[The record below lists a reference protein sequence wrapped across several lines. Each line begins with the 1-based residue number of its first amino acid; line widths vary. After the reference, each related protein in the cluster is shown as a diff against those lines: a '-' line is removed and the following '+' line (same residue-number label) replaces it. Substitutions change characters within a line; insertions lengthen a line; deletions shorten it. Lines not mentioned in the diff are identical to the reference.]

1 MKNPADDVIGTGEVN
16 SKTYW
21 DHRFSNDWE
30 EHFGRE
36 QSIFFSEV
44 AANAIPAWL
53 MTQIKADQLTMCDW
67 GCAQGDGTENLAK
80 RLQMPNLVGV
90 DFSSEAIAKASAAYP
105 HCKFICDDFLG
116 QSVSSEWDILFSSN
130 TLEHFASPWDVL
142 KQISGKARQHI
153 VLLLPFQERDL
164 IDEHFYSFDFDNVPA
179 SFDSWVLTHSSIIDT
194 SKDEPNYWRGEQI
207 LLIYSNIENSRT
219 ARLHLNNLHI
229 ETRDSVWAGLHEQ
242 VMAFSEQIESKQ
254 FEFAELRQQF
264 EAQQAESAELLQQF
278 VSQQAEFEDLRQQL
292 VLQKSELAKLHQT
305 EDERNKGKLE
315 LQVEENAKVQAE
327 LIATL
332 EAQQVAVEA
341 HQVVFEQLK
350 KVEAQY
356 QQVIQSSSWKLTKP
370 LRVATRMARHGLTAG
385 DKRALKNKLRSLYH
399 KLPLPVAVRKALR
412 QSYSTVVEAPIA
424 VVKEQILSGN
434 SFEMPALRPAP
445 QEKGLADYIF
455 WGVIDWHFR
464 HQRPQQL
471 AQALAG
477 AGRRVFYVSVNLV
490 DDPRPGFNVE
500 QLDAH
505 GRLFQ
510 INLYAKGAPVI
521 YTTAPGVDIADQLK
535 GSIGQVLD
543 WAGTRQIVSM
553 IQHPF
558 WYETS
563 ALLPDSELVYD
574 CMDHHEGFGNVSE
587 EVLSIERALMRNADI
602 TITTS
607 TWLDEIVS
615 QHTQNRI
622 LIRNAGE
629 FDHFAT
635 RPANVYVDPQ
645 QRKIIGYYGAI
656 AEWFDLDLL
665 ESVAKAFPQHSI
677 LMIGADTVGA
687 RAKLAHLSN
696 VTFTGEMPYGE
707 LPKYLHAFDVCL
719 LPFQVIPLTLAT
731 NPVKVYEYLSAGK
744 PVVSVDLPE
753 IKQFDN
759 LVHAASTTED
769 FIEAIREEI
778 EAQDAPKRIPARQ
791 QFARNQTWSHR
802 AEQMIQRI
810 ERERRVP
817 RVSVIVV
824 TYNNI
829 ELTKAC
835 LASLDEHTNHENLE
849 IIVVDNASVD
859 GTPDLLREWV
869 TASTNRK
876 IILNDDNRGFAA
888 GNNQGLAIADGE
900 YLVLLNND
908 TFVTPGWIRTLY
920 RHLERNESIGII
932 GPVTNNIGNE
942 AKIQINYTNMEE
954 MLVEA
959 GKFTHSHIGKVQ
971 NIQTVAFFCVMFSR
985 KVYEQVGP
993 LDEAFGRGFFEDDD
1007 YCRRIEQLGLSIG
1020 CAEDVFI
1027 HHNLSASFNKL
1038 KSADRQAL
1046 FDQNKSIYEAKWGKW
1061 TPHSYKKDH
1070 RNG

>member
-1 MKNPADDVIGTGEVN
+1 MKKPTDDAAATGEVN

-21 DHRFSNDWE
+21 DHRFSSDWE
-30 EHFGRE
+30 ENFGRE
-36 QSIFFSEV
+36 QSIFFSNV
-44 AANAIPAWL
+44 AADNFPSWL
-53 MTQIKADQLTMCDW
+53 TAQIKDQHLTMCDW
-67 GCAQGDGTENLAK
+67 GCAQGDGTQNLAK
-80 RLQMPNLVGV
+80 RLSLPDLVGV

-105 HCKFICDDFLG
+105 EYRFVCDDFLG
-116 QSVSSEWDILFSSN
+116 ESSDAAWDVLFSSN
-130 TLEHFASPWDVL
+130 TLEHFASPWTVL
-142 KQISGKARQHI
+142 EQIRARAKKFI
-153 VLLLPFQERDL
+153 VLLLPFREQEL

-179 SFDSWVLTHSSIIDT
+179 SVGNWALTHSSIVDT
-194 SKDEPNYWRGEQI
+194 SQHEPNYWRGEQI
-207 LLIYSNIENSRT
+207 LLIYSNLDNPQGTQLHLSNLNIDAGILRDLNSRIMT
-219 ARLHLNNLHI
+219 QRQRLEQEHAEFEEARRNL
-229 ETRDSVWAGLHEQ
+229 
-242 VMAFSEQIESKQ
+242 
-254 FEFAELRQQF
+254 ELRQA
-264 EAQQAESAELLQQF
+264 ELMASQAETEARLNASLQDN
-278 VSQQAEFEDLRQQL
+278 QAC
-292 VLQKSELAKLHQT
+292 
-305 EDERNKGKLE
+305 
-315 LQVEENAKVQAE
+315 
-327 LIATL
+327 
-332 EAQQVAVEA
+332 VEA
-341 HQVVFEQLK
+341 HKITSDQLK
-350 KVEAQY
+350 LVEAQY
-356 QQVIQSSSWKLTKP
+356 RQLINSHSWKLTKP
-370 LRVATRMARHGLTAG
+370 LRLATRLARHGLSAG
-385 DKRALKNKLRSLYH
+385 DKRALKNKLRSIYH
-399 KLPLPVAVRKALR
+399 KLPLPAAVKRGLR
-412 QSYSTVVEAPIA
+412 QSYSKVVEAPIS
-424 VVKEQILSGN
+424 VVKNQLLDGN
-434 SFEMPALRPAP
+434 TFKLPTLRPAP

-477 AGRRVFYVSVNLV
+477 AGRRVFYISVNLV

-500 QLDAH
+500 QLDTQ

-543 WAGTRQIVSM
+543 WAGTRQIVSL

-563 ALLPDSELVYD
+563 SMLPDSELVYD

-615 QHTQNRI
+615 QHTQNRV

-629 FDHFAT
+629 FEHFAA
-635 RPANVYVDPQ
+635 RPADVYVDPQ

-665 ESVAKAFPQHSI
+665 ESVAKAFPQHSV

-687 RAKLAHLSN
+687 RARLAHLSN
-696 VTFTGEMPYGE
+696 VTFTGEMPYSE

-753 IKQFDN
+753 IKQFEN
-759 LVHAASTTED
+759 LVHAAATTDD
-769 FIEAIREEI
+769 FIKAIAEEI
-778 EAQDAPKRIPARQ
+778 EAPDAAERIPARQ
-791 QFARNQTWSHR
+791 NFARNQTWGHR

-810 ERERRVP
+810 EHERTVP

-835 LASLDEHTNHENLE
+835 LTSLEENTNHENLE
-849 IIVVDNASVD
+849 IIVVDNASAD
-859 GTPDLLREWV
+859 GTPALLSEWV
-869 TASTNRK
+869 TQGENRK
-876 IILNDDNRGFAA
+876 IILNEDNRGFAA

-920 RHLERNESIGII
+920 RHLERNKTIGII

-942 AKIQINYTNMEE
+942 AKIQISYQTMDE
-954 MLVEA
+954 MLVES
-959 GKFTHSHIGKVQ
+959 GKYTHSHIGKLQ
-971 NIQTVAFFCVMFSR
+971 NIQTAAFFCVMFSR
-985 KVYEQVGP
+985 QTYEAVGP

-1007 YCRRIEQLGLSIG
+1007 YCRRVEQLGLSIA

-1027 HHNLSASFNKL
+1027 HHHLSASFNKL
-1038 KSADRQAL
+1038 RSADRQAL
-1046 FDQNKSIYEAKWGKW
+1046 FEQNKATYEAKWGTW
-1061 TPHSYKKDH
+1061 TPHSYKNVEKK
-1070 RNG
+1070 

>member
-1 MKNPADDVIGTGEVN
+1 MKNPTDEKTGNDTGEVN

-21 DHRFSNDWE
+21 DYRFSNDWE
-30 EHFGRE
+30 DNFGRE
-36 QSIFFSEV
+36 QSVYFSEV
-44 AANAIPAWL
+44 AAKSMPDWL
-53 MTQIKADQLTMCDW
+53 ISNIKDRQLTMCDW
-67 GCAQGDGTENLAK
+67 GCAQGDGTQNLAM
-80 RLQMPNLVGV
+80 RLQLPDLVGV
-90 DFSSEAIAKASAAYP
+90 DFSPEAITKASNAYP
-105 HCKFICDDFLG
+105 DCKFLCDDFLG
-116 QSVSSEWDILFSSN
+116 ESTSRPWDVLFSSN
-130 TLEHFASPWDVL
+130 TLEHFTSPWDVL
-142 KQISGKARQHI
+142 NQISGKAKKYI
-153 VLLLPFQERDL
+153 VLLLPFREQEL
-164 IDEHFYSFDFDNVPA
+164 IEEHFYSFNFENVPA
-179 SFDSWVLTHSSIIDT
+179 SFGNWALTHSTIIDT
-194 SKDEPNYWRGEQI
+194 SKDTPNYWPGEQI
-207 LLIYSNIENSRT
+207 LLVYSNLSNPHS
-219 ARLHLNNLHI
+219 ASLHLQNIHI
-229 ETRDSVWAGLHEQ
+229 ESDGLLWDKLHEQ
-242 VMAFSEQIESKQ
+242 VKAFNVRIEEQQDDLVELRRQLDSQ
-254 FEFAELRQQF
+254 QSDSQELRRQLDSRQSEFAELRRLLDMQHLNLTQLYRK
-264 EAQQAESAELLQQF
+264 EDAQMA
-278 VSQQAEFEDLRQQL
+278 EDLKNQI
-292 VLQKSELAKLHQT
+292 A
-305 EDERNKGKLE
+305 
-315 LQVEENAKVQAE
+315 ENAKVQAA
-327 LIATL
+327 LMTSL
-332 EAQQVAVEA
+332 EAHQATVEA
-341 HQVVFEQLK
+341 HWVVFEQLK
-350 KVEAQY
+350 KVEKQY

-370 LRVATRMARHGLTAG
+370 LRLVSRMTRYGLTVG

-412 QSYSTVVEAPIA
+412 QSYSTVVEAPIS
-424 VVKEQILSGN
+424 VVREQILSGN

-445 QEKGLADYIF
+445 QETGLADYIF

-471 AQALAG
+471 AQALSG
-477 AGRRVFYVSVNLV
+477 AGRRVFYISVNLV

-687 RAKLAHLSN
+687 RAKLGHLTN
-696 VTFTGEMPYGE
+696 VTFTGEMPYAE

-753 IKQFDN
+753 IKQFEN
-759 LVHAASTTED
+759 LVHAAPTTRD

-778 EAQDAPKRIPARQ
+778 EAQDAPERIPARQ

-835 LASLDEHTNHENLE
+835 LASLDKHSNHENLE
-849 IIVVDNASVD
+849 IIVVDNASAD

-869 TASTNRK
+869 AASTNRK

-908 TFVTPGWIRTLY
+908 TYVTPGWIRTLY
-920 RHLERNESIGII
+920 RHLERDESIGII

-942 AKIQINYTNMEE
+942 ARIQINYANMEE
-954 MLVEA
+954 MLIEA
-959 GKFTHSHIGKVQ
+959 GKFTHSRIGKVQ

-1007 YCRRIEQLGLSIG
+1007 YCRRIEQLGLNIG

-1027 HHNLSASFNKL
+1027 HHHLSASFNKL

-1046 FDQNKSIYEAKWGKW
+1046 FDQNKAIYEAKWGKW
-1061 TPHSYKKDH
+1061 TPHSYKK
-1070 RNG
+1070 

>member
-1 MKNPADDVIGTGEVN
+1 MKKPTDDAIETGEVN
-16 SKTYW
+16 SKAYW
-21 DHRFSNDWE
+21 DNRFSSDWE
-30 EHFGRE
+30 ENFGRE
-36 QSIFFSEV
+36 QSIFFSDV
-44 AANAIPAWL
+44 AANNIPSWL
-53 MTQIKADQLTMCDW
+53 TSLISEQNLTMCDW
-67 GCAQGDGTENLAK
+67 GCAQGDGTQNLAK
-80 RLQMPNLVGV
+80 RLNLPNLVGV

-105 HCKFICDDFLG
+105 ECRFLCDDFFTE
-116 QSVSSEWDILFSSN
+116 SSSAVWDILFSSN
-130 TLEHFASPWDVL
+130 TLEHFVSPWEVL
-142 KQISGKARQHI
+142 KHISHKAEKFI
-153 VLLLPFQERDL
+153 VLLLPFREQDL
-164 IDEHFYSFDFDNVPA
+164 IDEHFYSFDFGNVPA
-179 SFDSWVLTHSSIIDT
+179 HFGNWALMHSSIVDT

-207 LLIYSNIENSRT
+207 LLVYANLANQQSAQLSLKNFHIEKDGALSEEMT
-219 ARLHLNNLHI
+219 ARVASFRQHI
-229 ETRDSVWAGLHEQ
+229 ETQNSELKEVRAYMDSKL
-242 VMAFSEQIESKQ
+242 
-254 FEFAELRQQF
+254 AELATAQAALVTAQAATAASQ
-264 EAQQAESAELLQQF
+264 EANQA
-278 VSQQAEFEDLRQQL
+278 
-292 VLQKSELAKLHQT
+292 
-305 EDERNKGKLE
+305 
-315 LQVEENAKVQAE
+315 
-327 LIATL
+327 I
-332 EAQQVAVEA
+332 VEA
-341 HQVVFEQLK
+341 NKVTFDQLK
-350 KVEAQY
+350 FVEAQY
-356 QQVIQSSSWKLTKP
+356 KQVVDSHSWKITKP
-370 LRVATRMARHGLTAG
+370 LRLAVRVTRHGLTAG
-385 DKRALKNKLRSLYH
+385 DKRALKNRLRSIYH
-399 KLPLPVAVRKALR
+399 KLPLPDAVKKALR
-412 QSYSTVVEAPIA
+412 QSYSTVVEAPISA
-424 VVKEQILSGN
+424 VKSQILSGN
-434 SFEMPALRPAP
+434 QFDLPALRPAP

-500 QLDAH
+500 QLDTH

-543 WAGTRQIVSM
+543 WANTRQIVSL

-563 ALLPDSELVYD
+563 AMLPDSELVYD

-615 QHTQNRI
+615 QHTQNRV

-629 FDHFAT
+629 FDHFAI
-635 RPANVYVDPQ
+635 RPADVYVDPQ

-656 AEWFDLDLL
+656 AEWFDLTLL
-665 ESVAKAFPQHSI
+665 ENVAKAFPEHCI

-696 VTFTGEMPYGE
+696 VTFTGEMPYSE

-753 IKQFDN
+753 IKQFEN
-759 LVHAASTTED
+759 LVHAAPTTED
-769 FIEAIREEI
+769 FISAIREELNAVDSL
-778 EAQDAPKRIPARQ
+778 ERVPARQ
-791 QFARNQTWSHR
+791 QFARNQTWGHR
-802 AEQMIQRI
+802 AEQMIKRI
-810 ERERRVP
+810 ELERTVP

-849 IIVVDNASVD
+849 IIVVDNASAD
-859 GTPDLLREWV
+859 GSPALLKEWV
-869 TASTNRK
+869 SQGTNRK
-876 IILNDDNRGFAA
+876 IILNEDNRGFAA

-908 TFVTPGWIRTLY
+908 TFVTPGWVRTLY
-920 RHLERNESIGII
+920 RHLERNKSIGII

-942 AKIQINYTNMEE
+942 AKIQISYDSMDE
-954 MLVEA
+954 MLVESA
-959 GKFTHSHIGKVQ
+959 KYTHSHIGKLQ
-971 NIQTVAFFCVMFSR
+971 NIQTAAFFCVMFSR
-985 KVYEQVGP
+985 QTYETVGP

-1007 YCRRIEQLGLSIG
+1007 YCRRVEQIGLSIA

-1027 HHNLSASFNKL
+1027 HHHLSASFNKL
-1038 KSADRQAL
+1038 RSADRQAL
-1046 FDQNKSIYEAKWGKW
+1046 FEQNKATYEAKWGTW
-1061 TPHSYKKDH
+1061 TPHTYKNVEKK
-1070 RNG
+1070 

>member
-1 MKNPADDVIGTGEVN
+1 MKKPTDDVTSTGEVN

-36 QSIFFSEV
+36 QSIFFSDV
-44 AANAIPAWL
+44 AANYIPAWL
-53 MTQIKADQLTMCDW
+53 TDQINEQKLTMCDW
-67 GCAQGDGTENLAK
+67 GCAQGDGTQNLAK
-80 RLQMPNLVGV
+80 RLQLPDLVGV
-90 DFSSEAIAKASAAYP
+90 DFSSEAIAKATAAYP
-105 HCKFICDDFLG
+105 QCKFLCDDFLG
-116 QSVSSEWDILFSSN
+116 ESTSPAWDILFSSN
-130 TLEHFASPWDVL
+130 TLEHFASPWEVL
-142 KQISGKARQHI
+142 QQISGKAKKYI
-153 VLLLPFQERDL
+153 VLLLPFKEKDL
-164 IDEHFYSFDFDNVPA
+164 IDEHFYSFDFNNVPA
-179 SFDSWVLTHSSIIDT
+179 SFGSWALTHSNIVDT
-194 SKDEPNYWRGEQI
+194 SNDEPNYWCGEQI
-207 LLIYSNIENSRT
+207 LLVYSNLET
-219 ARLHLNNLHI
+219 AQSTQLHLQHLHVESNGPLWLKLNQRI
-229 ETRDSVWAGLHEQ
+229 AAVTQQLESQ
-242 VMAFSEQIESKQ
+242 QIE
-254 FEFAELRQQF
+254 FEGI
-264 EAQQAESAELLQQF
+264 
-278 VSQQAEFEDLRQQL
+278 RQQL
-292 VLQKSELAKLHQT
+292 DAQLAEQ
-305 EDERNKGKLE
+305 LE
-315 LQVEENAKVQAE
+315 
-327 LIATL
+327 I
-332 EAQQVAVEA
+332 QVAENVKAQAALAASQEANQATVES
-341 HQVVFEQLK
+341 HRVVFEQLK
-350 KVEAQY
+350 TVEAQY
-356 QQVIQSSSWKLTKP
+356 QQLIQSSSWKLTKP
-370 LRVATRMARHGLTAG
+370 LRLMTRMARHGLTAG

-399 KLPLPVAVRKALR
+399 RLPLPGAVKKALR
-412 QSYSTVVEAPIA
+412 QSYSTVVEAPISA
-424 VVKEQILSGN
+424 VREQLLSGS
-434 SFEMPALRPAP
+434 SFELPTLRPAP
-445 QEKGLADYIF
+445 QEKGLADYVF

-471 AQALAG
+471 AQAIAG

-535 GSIGQVLD
+535 DSIGRVLD
-543 WAGTRQIVSM
+543 WAGTRQIVSL

-558 WYETS
+558 WYETC
-563 ALLPDSELVYD
+563 AMLPDSELVYD

-607 TWLDEIVS
+607 TWLDEIVA
-615 QHTQNRI
+615 QHTQNRV

-629 FDHFAT
+629 FDHFAA
-635 RPANVYVDPQ
+635 RPADVYVDPQ

-656 AEWFDLDLL
+656 AEWFDLNLL

-687 RAKLAHLSN
+687 RAKLAHLDN
-696 VTFTGEMPYGE
+696 VTFTGEMRYAD

-753 IKQFDN
+753 IKQFEN
-759 LVHAASTTED
+759 LVHAAATTED
-769 FIEAIREEI
+769 FINAIREEI
-778 EAQDAPKRIPARQ
+778 EATDATDRIPARQ
-791 QFARNQTWSHR
+791 AFARNQTWGHR
-802 AEQMIQRI
+802 AEQMIERI
-810 ERERRVP
+810 EHQRSVP

-849 IIVVDNASVD
+849 IIVVDNASAD
-859 GTPDLLREWV
+859 GTPALLSAWV
-869 TASTNRK
+869 AEGENRK

-920 RHLERNESIGII
+920 RHLERNKSIGII

-942 AKIQINYTNMEE
+942 AKIQISYQDMDQ

-959 GKFTHSHIGKVQ
+959 AKYTHSRIGKLQ

-985 KVYEQVGP
+985 KVYEDVGP

-1007 YCRRIEQLGLSIG
+1007 YCRRIEQLGLTVA

-1027 HHNLSASFNKL
+1027 HHHLSASFNKL
-1038 KSADRQAL
+1038 RSADRQAL
-1046 FDQNKSIYEAKWGKW
+1046 FEQNKATYEAKWGAW
-1061 TPHSYKKDH
+1061 TPHTYKNVEKK
-1070 RNG
+1070 

>member
-1 MKNPADDVIGTGEVN
+1 MKKPTDDAIETGEVN
-16 SKTYW
+16 SKAYW

-30 EHFGRE
+30 ENFGRE

-44 AANAIPAWL
+44 AANIIPTWL
-53 MTQIKADQLTMCDW
+53 TSLISEQHLTMCDW
-67 GCAQGDGTENLAK
+67 GCAQGDGTQNLAK
-80 RLQMPNLVGV
+80 RLNLPDLVGV

-105 HCKFICDDFLG
+105 ECKFLCDDFFTE
-116 QSVSSEWDILFSSN
+116 SSSAVWDILFSSN
-130 TLEHFASPWDVL
+130 TLEHFESPWDVL
-142 KQISGKARQHI
+142 KQISHKAEKFI
-153 VLLLPFQERDL
+153 VLLLPFREQDL

-179 SFDSWVLTHSSIIDT
+179 HFGNWALMHSSIVDT

-207 LLIYSNIENSRT
+207 LLVYANLANQQSAQLSLKNYHIEKDGALSEEMT
-219 ARLHLNNLHI
+219 ARVASFRQHI
-229 ETRDSVWAGLHEQ
+229 ETQNSELKEVRAYMDSKL
-242 VMAFSEQIESKQ
+242 
-254 FEFAELRQQF
+254 AELVTAQAALVTAQAAAAASQ
-264 EAQQAESAELLQQF
+264 EANQA
-278 VSQQAEFEDLRQQL
+278 
-292 VLQKSELAKLHQT
+292 
-305 EDERNKGKLE
+305 
-315 LQVEENAKVQAE
+315 
-327 LIATL
+327 I
-332 EAQQVAVEA
+332 VEA
-341 HQVVFEQLK
+341 NKITFAQLK
-350 KVEAQY
+350 VVEAQY
-356 QQVIQSSSWKLTKP
+356 KQVVDSHSWKITKP
-370 LRVATRMARHGLTAG
+370 LRLAVRVTRHGLTTG
-385 DKRALKNKLRSLYH
+385 DKRALKNRLRSIYH
-399 KLPLPVAVRKALR
+399 KLPLPDAVKKALR
-412 QSYSTVVEAPIA
+412 QSYSTVVETPISA
-424 VVKEQILSGN
+424 VKSQILSGN
-434 SFEMPALRPAP
+434 QFDLPALRPAL

-500 QLDAH
+500 QLDTH

-543 WAGTRQIVSM
+543 WANTRQVVSL

-563 ALLPDSELVYD
+563 AMLPDSELVYD

-615 QHTQNRI
+615 QHTQSRV

-629 FDHFAT
+629 FDHFAI
-635 RPANVYVDPQ
+635 RPADVYVDPK

-656 AEWFDLDLL
+656 AEWFDVTLL
-665 ESVAKAFPQHSI
+665 ENVAKAFPEHCI

-696 VTFTGEMPYGE
+696 VTFTGEMPYSE

-753 IKQFDN
+753 IKQFEN
-759 LVHAASTTED
+759 LVHAAPTTED
-769 FIEAIREEI
+769 FISAIREELNAVDSL
-778 EAQDAPKRIPARQ
+778 ERVPARQ
-791 QFARNQTWSHR
+791 QFAKNQTWGHR
-802 AEQMIQRI
+802 AEQMIKRI
-810 ERERRVP
+810 ELERTVP

-849 IIVVDNASVD
+849 IIVVDNASAD
-859 GTPDLLREWV
+859 GSPALLQEWV
-869 TASTNRK
+869 SQGTNRK
-876 IILNDDNRGFAA
+876 IILNEDNRGFAA

-908 TFVTPGWIRTLY
+908 TFVTPGWVRTLY
-920 RHLERNESIGII
+920 RHLERNKSVGII

-942 AKIQINYTNMEE
+942 AKIQISYESMDE
-954 MLVEA
+954 MLVESA
-959 GKFTHSHIGKVQ
+959 KYTHSHIGKLQ
-971 NIQTVAFFCVMFSR
+971 NIQTAAFFCVMFSR
-985 KVYEQVGP
+985 QTYETVGP

-1007 YCRRIEQLGLSIG
+1007 YCRRVEQIGLSIA

-1027 HHNLSASFNKL
+1027 HHHLSASFNKL
-1038 KSADRQAL
+1038 RSADRQAL
-1046 FDQNKSIYEAKWGKW
+1046 FEQNKATYEAKWGTW
-1061 TPHSYKKDH
+1061 TPHTYKNVEKK
-1070 RNG
+1070 